1 MTDQKKTKAE
11 LISELVNLRETVAE
25 LKESETQL
33 KQAEKELRES
43 EAKYRNLLDN
53 LPAITYIGALDSNS
67 TTLYISPQIK
77 NILGI
82 SASDFEADPD
92 SWTKMIHPEDRERVI
107 AEGSH
112 YHSKIGLHALE
123 YRMITKDGD
132 EIYVYDKGW
141 VVEDDNGKPLYRQ
154 SVIYDITN
162 RKQAEKELRESEA
175 KYRALVDNLPAI
187 TYIAALDS
195 NSTTLYI
202 SPQIENILGVS
213 TSDFKADPD
222 LWRKML
228 HPEDRERVMAEVSH
242 YHSKREPFTV
252 EYRMITTGGDER
264 YIYDDA
270 WIIEDDNGKPL
281 YSQGVM
287 HDITNRKQAEKAQR
301 ESEQKYRLLFETA
314 KDAIFISD
322 EKGKFIDVNQ
332 AACEL
337 LGYSKEEFMELTIK
351 DVDPE
356 GYERLIKARDRH
368 VKDSMFEVNLRR
380 KDGTVFPAEVNGT
393 VFVSGSQTMSLA
405 IARDISERKQAE
417 KAQRES
423 EQKYRLLFET
433 AKDAIFISDEKGKFI
448 DVNQAAC
455 ESLGYSKEEF
465 MELSIKE
472 IDTDPEGYEQFAKL
486 RNGRAKSTTFE
497 VNQRRKD
504 GTILPVEISGAFFV
518 SHGQRMS
525 LAIARDISERK
536 QAEASISHERDKLTA
551 ILDSMADGVYI
562 VNQKYDIEYINPTI
576 RKEFGPIDGRKCYEY
591 LRNLKAVC
599 PWCKIKDVF
608 AGKIVRWEWYC
619 SRNNKTYDL
628 LDTRLTNI
636 DGSMSKLEIFRDITE
651 RKQTEESLRES
662 ETRFRELFN
671 NMPIGVAVYKA
682 VDEGA
687 DFVFKDYNPAGTK
700 MDHIKREAVIGR
712 RITEVFPGIVEF
724 GLLDVFRRVWK
735 TGEQEHH
742 PVSIYKDDKLERW
755 RENKV
760 YKLPSGDIVAVYT
773 DETERVK
780 TAEALKE
787 SEAHKQALLDGS
799 PDMIIQVDT
808 NMKIQW
814 ANKAALIMNPNAI
827 GQTCHKAFPGRDE
840 SCEGCPCRKA
850 ISTGKI
856 EMGIQH
862 QPALESVRGESYWE
876 NIGVPVMNSE
886 GKVVGVIEISR
897 NITKRKQVEE
907 QIKAYQEQ
915 LQSLASEMS
924 SAEERQR
931 RQFATDLHDN
941 IGQLLAVTNIK
952 LGSARKMAPPGEMAE
967 LLDVINGLIVKAFH
981 CTQSLTH
988 DLYPPILYK
997 LGLEPAVEGLLEN
1010 LEKEHGIAYRIETKG
1025 KDKPLDNDISSL
1037 LFRAV
1042 RELLINITKHA
1053 KADEVRVSIQKWG
1066 DQIKISVEDNG
1077 VGFDTSQI
1085 KPVSKQAKGFGLFSI
1100 SERLGYQ
1107 GGKLN
1112 IKSVIGRGTCITI
1125 TAPLTTTH

>member
-25 LKESETQL
+25 LKESEAQ
-33 KQAEKELRES
+33 
-43 EAKYRNLLDN
+43 
-53 LPAITYIGALDSNS
+53 
-67 TTLYISPQIK
+67 
-77 NILGI
+77 
-82 SASDFEADPD
+82 
-92 SWTKMIHPEDRERVI
+92 
-107 AEGSH
+107 
-112 YHSKIGLHALE
+112 
-123 YRMITKDGD
+123 
-132 EIYVYDKGW
+132 
-141 VVEDDNGKPLYRQ
+141 
-154 SVIYDITN
+154 
-162 RKQAEKELRESEA
+162 RKQTEKELRESEA
-175 KYRALVDNLPAI
+175 KYRALLDNLPAI
-187 TYIAALDS
+187 TYIGALDS

-270 WIIEDDNGKPL
+270 WIVEDENGKPL

-314 KDAIFISD
+314 KDAIFI
-322 EKGKFIDVNQ
+322 N
-332 AACEL
+332 
-337 LGYSKEEFMELTIK
+337 
-351 DVDPE
+351 
-356 GYERLIKARDRH
+356 
-368 VKDSMFEVNLRR
+368 
-380 KDGTVFPAEVNGT
+380 
-393 VFVSGSQTMSLA
+393 
-405 IARDISERKQAE
+405 
-417 KAQRES
+417 
-423 EQKYRLLFET
+423 
-433 AKDAIFISDEKGKFI
+433 DEKGKFI

-465 MELSIKE
+465 MELSIKN
-472 IDTDPEGYEQFAKL
+472 IDASPEGYEQFIKV

-504 GTILPVEISGAFFV
+504 GTILLVEISGAFFA

-525 LAIARDISERK
+525 MAIARDISERK
-536 QAEASISHERDKLTA
+536 QAEASVLHERDKLTA

-576 RKEFGPIDGRKCYEY
+576 QKEFGPIDGRKCYEY
-591 LRNLKAVC
+591 LHNRKEVC

-608 AGKIVRWEWYC
+608 AGKIVRWEWY
-619 SRNNKTYDL
+619 SFKNNKTYDL

-651 RKQTEESLRES
+651 RKQVEEALRES

-735 TGEQEHH
+735 TGEQERH
-742 PVSIYKDDKLERW
+742 PVSIYKDDKLETW
-755 RENKV
+755 RENSV
-760 YKLPSGDIVAVYT
+760 YKLPSGEIVAVYT
-773 DETERVK
+773 DETKRVEMEK
-780 TAEALKE
+780 LLKE

-799 PDMIIQVDT
+799 PDMIMQVDT

-814 ANKAALIMNPNAI
+814 ANKAALIMNPSAI
-827 GQTCHKAFPGRDE
+827 GQTCYKAFPGRDE

-862 QPALESVRGESYWE
+862 QPASEGVRGESYWE

-897 NITKRKQVEE
+897 NITKRKQVEDK
-907 QIKAYQEQ
+907 IKAYQEQ
-915 LQSLASEMS
+915 LQSLASEIS
-924 SAEERQR
+924 STEERQR
-931 RQFATDLHDN
+931 CQFATDLHDN
-941 IGQLLAVTNIK
+941 IGQLLAVINIK
-952 LGSARKMAPPGEMAE
+952 LGSARKVAPPGEMAG
-967 LLDVINGLIVKAFH
+967 LLDEINGLIVKAFH

-1010 LEKEHGIAYRIETKG
+1010 LEKEHGITYRFESKCKG
-1025 KDKPLDNDISSL
+1025 TPLDSDISSL

-1053 KADEVRVSIQKWG
+1053 KADEVLVSIQKQG
-1066 DQIKISVEDNG
+1066 EQIKIAVEDNG

-1112 IKSVIGRGTCITI
+1112 IKSVIGRGTCVTI
-1125 TAPLTTTH
+1125 TAPLTKAH